1 MLKVSFKDSDGNEL
15 KNSEILS
22 IALNSEIDVPADSIS
37 VTLPY
42 DADVALK
49 AHLITASI
57 EENVVFKGI
66 VDEVV
71 SLCDEK
77 QAIMKL
83 TARSPAGL
91 LLDNE
96 AEPVTYYCPSAEFI
110 CDKHLK
116 PFGIEVQDADDIPIS
131 NYFRI
136 DKGST
141 HWQVLENFC
150 KLHYGTSPRIDGDGK
165 AFLKGKV
172 RDESFVFGKNGIDY
186 VSIKE
191 SRKKCELISSVRV
204 KIEEFG
210 GYTSKV
216 LNDNPECKTI
226 NRVRFMNATADT
238 GGLKTADKIIENS
251 NKKSYCIMLLCNGCV
266 VDAMGCKATI
276 CDDRFGN
283 IENLVVQKVQ
293 YSLGADGEFTAL
305 ELGKEI

>member
-1 MLKVSFKDSDGNEL
+1 MLRVNFEDLDGNVL
-15 KNSEILS
+15 KNGELLS
-22 IALNSEIDVPADSIS
+22 VVLNSENDVPADSIA

-42 DADVALK
+42 DENIALN
-49 AHLITASI
+49 ANTIAASI
-57 EENVVFKGI
+57 GDNVVFRGV

-96 AEPVTYYCPSAEFI
+96 AEPVTYYCPSAEFV
-110 CDKHLK
+110 CGKHLK
-116 PFGIEVQDADDIPIS
+116 PFGIAAQDADNIPLI

-136 DKGST
+136 DKGMT
-141 HWQVLENFC
+141 HWQVLESFC
-150 KLHYGTSPRIDGDGK
+150 KIHYGTTPRIDGNGR

-172 RDESFVFGKNGIDY
+172 RQESLIFGKNGIDY
-186 VSIKE
+186 VSVKE
-191 SRKKCELISSVRV
+191 SRKRCELISEVRV
-204 KIEEFG
+204 KTDIFG
-210 GYTSKV
+210 GYGSKV
-216 LNDNPECKTI
+216 INNNPECKGI
-226 NRVRFMNATADT
+226 CRVRYMNAAADT

-266 VDAMGCKATI
+266 ADVMGCRAAI
-276 CDDRFGN
+276 YDERLGS